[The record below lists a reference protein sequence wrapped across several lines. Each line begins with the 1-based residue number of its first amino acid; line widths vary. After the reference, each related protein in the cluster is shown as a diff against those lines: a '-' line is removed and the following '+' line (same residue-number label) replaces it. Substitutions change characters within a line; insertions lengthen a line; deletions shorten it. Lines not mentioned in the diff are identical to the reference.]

1 MKRLALCLL
10 LLPVLAGAQTLRLDG
25 EVFARSSEQIG
36 PPSIDNVWN
45 LNITELVSDGSLVQ
59 PGDMVVVFDG
69 GDSQN
74 QLLTQR
80 SALAEKQSQ
89 REQLLLELAER
100 ERNERL
106 ATEERRAN
114 LDKAE
119 RKATQ
124 PETLVRRVD
133 YRKLVIERGE
143 AVELMELAQQREVL
157 AAEQRR
163 QELRLIDSEIAL
175 AQHKI
180 NTLQAALAALR
191 VTANRAGLIS
201 HNTSWSGE
209 KFAVGSRV
217 FRGQSIAEIPDMDT
231 LAIRTQVDERDLT
244 RVAVGMRAR
253 VVTEGSGRVLDGH
266 VAEVGSVVRSKSR
279 VQPVP
284 VVDLRVELDHPDA
297 RLKPGQAVRVELS
310 GMTNSGGSR

>member
-10 LLPVLAGAQTLRLDG
+10 LLPVFAGAQTLRLDG

>member
-10 LLPVLAGAQTLRLDG
+10 LLPVFAGAQTLRLDG

-45 LNITELVSDGSLVQ
+45 LNITELVPDGSLVQ

-89 REQLLLELAER
+89 REHLLLELAER

-297 RLKPGQAVRVELS
+297 RLKPGQAVRVELT
-310 GMTNSGGSR
+310 GMGNGGGSR